1 MTYFTQDYLNF
12 FMELAANNN
21 KDWFNANKK
30 RYELSVKEP
39 FEAFVSDVIAAATK
53 VDKHFDIPVKDTI
66 FRIYKD
72 VRFSKDKTPY
82 KMHMSAVVSPGGRKE
97 GMDIPGMYLQLGAE
111 DYRFYS
117 GLYMPDKD
125 MLQRVREY
133 LAEHSDELDEI
144 LKDKEFVRTFG
155 ELHGEKN
162 KVLPKE
168 LKEAAEKQPYIY
180 NKQFYFFAAYPP
192 ETIVKDGLIELIMD
206 NFAVSGPLREY
217 LTKAS
222 AKR

>member
-1 MTYFTQDYLNF
+1 
-12 FMELAANNN
+12 LAANNN

-39 FEAFVSDVIAAATK
+39 FEAFIADVIAAASK
-53 VDKHFDIPVKDTI
+53 LDKDFDVPVKDAV

-72 VRFSKDKTPY
+72 VRFSKDKSPY

-97 GMDIPGMYLQLGAE
+97 GMDIPGMYLQVGAE
-111 DYRFYS
+111 DFRFYS

-125 MLQRVREY
+125 MLQRVRQY
-133 LAEHSDELDEI
+133 LAKNSDELDAI
-144 LKDKEFVRTFG
+144 LSDKKFVKTFG
-155 ELHGEKN
+155 QLHGEKN
-162 KVLPKE
+162 KVLPAD
-168 LKEAAEKQPYIY
+168 LKTAAEKQPLIF

-192 ETIVKDGLIELIMD
+192 EVIIKNDLLDLVMD
-206 NFAVSGPLREY
+206 NFAVSLPLREY

-222 AKR
+222 TKH